1 MGFFKK
7 KIVMKTYDKENKK
20 PVIKASI
27 CNGEQVAGFKDIH
40 TGKIEEVMLIKNQAD
55 LDAFKKMYGI
65 DGEIE
70 RNIDMS
76 ILGNILWFICGGL
89 LSGLSWVLAGLICC
103 ITIIGIPFGKQFFK
117 IAKLSLMPFGAE
129 VI

>member
-27 CNGEQVAGFKDIH
+27 CNGEQVAGFKDI
-40 TGKIEEVMLIKNQAD
+40 
-55 LDAFKKMYGI
+55 GI

-70 RNIDMS
+70 
-76 ILGNILWFICGGL
+76 
-89 LSGLSWVLAGLICC
+89 
-103 ITIIGIPFGKQFFK
+103 K
-117 IAKLSLMPFGAE
+117 E
-129 VI
+129 Y